1 MRFRNYYKGETV
13 ERDGD
18 VLANFDYLAD
28 EDLLSPGNYDT
39 LKKIFAGDRRA
50 IQKIDEVL
58 NKIYILKSAAES
70 SNSKKGEFFGHHFIG
85 KKSNRQIL
93 KKELRLVLQLK
104 VFCFHIK

>member
-70 SNSKKGEFFGHHFIG
+70 SNNKKGEFFGHHFIG